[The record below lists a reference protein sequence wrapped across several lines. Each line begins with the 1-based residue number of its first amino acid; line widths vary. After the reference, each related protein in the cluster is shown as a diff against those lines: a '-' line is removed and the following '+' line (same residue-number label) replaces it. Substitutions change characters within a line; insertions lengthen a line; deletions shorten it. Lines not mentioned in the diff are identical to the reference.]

1 MGNDYAAGTKEWIER
16 EAYVERMAGIPES
29 IRDAIL
35 EKWLTY
41 TKSENLT
48 EFQLWRLHLM
58 RQCY

>member
-1 MGNDYAAGTKEWIER
+1 VGTKEWIER
-16 EAYVERMAGIPES
+16 EAYIERMAGIPES